1 VTEIPIEMAPC
12 AGSGLPTDIVDD
24 TTGHLRSNMCS
35 TCGAAMTKLR
45 LAPSHPPRLE

>member
-1 VTEIPIEMAPC
+1 MTEIPTEMVPC

-24 TTGHLRSNMCS
+24 MTGHLRSYMCS

-45 LAPSHPPRLE
+45 LAPSHPSRLD